1 MTQKNS
7 NKVSQNTMLD
17 INLQD
22 TKEQNKAI
30 TKKNNLL
37 RKTFSKLK
45 IKESK
50 VVDEYEIKQMTVY
63 YLIVHLN
70 ALEEDYAKV
79 MSK

>member
-1 MTQKNS
+1 
-7 NKVSQNTMLD
+7 MLD